1 MKLNDIVLSPDV
13 EGVVEKG
20 DEAEAGW
27 LLSDLKV
34 GKFAPGRK
42 DGIHPLISGRFVA
55 GAQDFDKGG
64 SARVEGLK
72 VNPTRT
78 TKTTDDLLVL
88 GKANIF
94 VGKEVGYIVG
104 NGAGEV

>member
-1 MKLNDIVLSPDV
+1 M
-13 EGVVEKG
+13 
-20 DEAEAGW
+20 
-27 LLSDLKV
+27 
-34 GKFAPGRK
+34 
-42 DGIHPLISGRFVA
+42 
-55 GAQDFDKGG
+55 
-64 SARVEGLK
+64 EGLK